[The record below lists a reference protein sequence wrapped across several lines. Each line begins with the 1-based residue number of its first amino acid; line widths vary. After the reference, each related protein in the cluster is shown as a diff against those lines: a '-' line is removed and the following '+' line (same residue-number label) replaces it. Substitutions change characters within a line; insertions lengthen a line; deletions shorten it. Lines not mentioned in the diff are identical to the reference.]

1 MNEPRPNLSQKMT
14 ILLRRNKNVAA
25 GDRMWPRPLD
35 GGVLVGKARPA
46 MILRTL
52 PIAAIALFALSA
64 CNNNNTEKPVEVTS
78 VSDDPQAAAVHNR
91 PMAELPPPIKA
102 DVTFRCKDNSL
113 AYVIFFEGDKQAVVK
128 TAKDGSPVKL
138 TAEKAGD
145 PLKAEGY
152 SLTGTPK
159 NITLTAPGKG
169 TLTCKA

>member
-1 MNEPRPNLSQKMT
+1 MNEYDLNQSREMT
-14 ILLRRNKNVAA
+14 LLLRRNKNDAL
-25 GDRMWPRPLD
+25 GDRMWRHPLD
-35 GGVLVGKARPA
+35 GAVPVGKAPLA
-46 MILRTL
+46 MTIRTL
-52 PIAAIALFALSA
+52 PIVAIALFALSA
-64 CNNNNTEKPVEVTS
+64 CDNNAQKPVEVTS

-128 TAKDGSPVKL
+128 TAKDGTPVKL

-152 SLTGTPK
+152 SVTGTPK

>member
-1 MNEPRPNLSQKMT
+1 MNESGLNLSRKMT
-14 ILLRRNKNVAA
+14 ILLRCNKNVAA
-25 GDRMWPRPLD
+25 GDRIWPRPLD
-35 GGVLVGKARPA
+35 GGVPVGKAPPA
-46 MILRTL
+46 MIFRTL
-52 PIAAIALFALSA
+52 PLAAIALFALSA
-64 CNNNNTEKPVEVTS
+64 CNNNSQKPVEVTS
-78 VSDDPQAAAVHNR
+78 VADDPQAAAVHNR

-113 AYVIFFEGDKQAVVK
+113 AYVIFFEGDKVAMVK
-128 TAKDGSPVKL
+128 TAKDGSPVRL

>member
-1 MNEPRPNLSQKMT
+1 MNESGLNLSQKMT
-14 ILLRRNKNVAA
+14 VLLRRNKNVAA
-25 GDRMWPRPLD
+25 DDRMWPRPLD
-35 GGVLVGKARPA
+35 GGVPLGKAPPA

-52 PIAAIALFALSA
+52 PLAAIALFALSA
-64 CNNNNTEKPVEVTS
+64 CNNNSQKPVEVTS
-78 VSDDPQAAAVHNR
+78 VADDPQAAAVHNR

-113 AYVIFFEGDKQAVVK
+113 AYVIFFEGDKQAMVK
-128 TAKDGSPVKL
+128 TAKDGTPVRL

-145 PLKAEGY
+145 PLKADGY

>member
-1 MNEPRPNLSQKMT
+1 
-14 ILLRRNKNVAA
+14 
-25 GDRMWPRPLD
+25 
-35 GGVLVGKARPA
+35 

-52 PIAAIALFALSA
+52 PIAAVALFALSA
-64 CNNNNTEKPVEVTS
+64 CNNAPEKPVEVTS
-78 VSDDPQAAAVHNR
+78 VADDPQAAAVHNR

-113 AYVIFFEGDKQAVVK
+113 AYVIFFEGDKQAMVK
-128 TAKDGSPVKL
+128 TAKDGTPVKL

-169 TLTCKA
+169 TLTCKS

>member
-1 MNEPRPNLSQKMT
+1 
-14 ILLRRNKNVAA
+14 
-25 GDRMWPRPLD
+25 
-35 GGVLVGKARPA
+35 

-52 PIAAIALFALSA
+52 PIAAVALFALSA
-64 CNNNNTEKPVEVTS
+64 CNKTPEKPVEVTS
-78 VSDDPQAAAVHNR
+78 VADDPQAAAVHNR

-113 AYVIFFEGDKQAVVK
+113 VYVIFFEGDKVAMVK
-128 TAKDGSPVKL
+128 TAKDGSSTRL

-152 SLTGTPK
+152 SLTGSPK

>member
-1 MNEPRPNLSQKMT
+1 MENDT
-14 ILLRRNKNVAA
+14 FVAA
-25 GDRMWPRPLD
+25 RKKFAKSYRICLWPLD
-35 GGVLVGKARPA
+35 GGRVVGKAPLA

-52 PIAAIALFALSA
+52 PVVAIALFALSA
-64 CNNNNTEKPVEVTS
+64 CNNNSQKPVEVTS
-78 VSDDPQAAAVHNR
+78 VADDPQAAAVHNR

-113 AYVIFFEGDKQAVVK
+113 AYVIFFEGDKQAMVK
-128 TAKDGSPVKL
+128 TAKDGTPVKL

>member
-1 MNEPRPNLSQKMT
+1 MNEYDLNQSRKMT
-14 ILLRRNKNVAA
+14 LLLRCNKNAA
-25 GDRMWPRPLD
+25 LGARMWLPPLD
-35 GGVLVGKARPA
+35 GSAPLGKAPLA
-46 MILRTL
+46 MTIRTL
-52 PIAAIALFALSA
+52 PIVAIALFALSA
-64 CNNNNTEKPVEVTS
+64 CDNNAQKPVEVTS
-78 VSDDPQAAAVHNR
+78 VSDDPMAAAVHNR

-113 AYVIFFEGDKQAVVK
+113 AYVIFFEGDKVAMVK
-128 TAKDGSPVKL
+128 TAKDGSPVRL

>member
-1 MNEPRPNLSQKMT
+1 M
-14 ILLRRNKNVAA
+14 KNDTFVAA
-25 GDRMWPRPLD
+25 RKKVALSYRICFWPLD
-35 GGVLVGKARPA
+35 GDGAVGKAPLA
-46 MILRTL
+46 MTIRTL
-52 PIAAIALFALSA
+52 PIVAIALFALSA
-64 CNNNNTEKPVEVTS
+64 CDNNAQKPVEVTS

-128 TAKDGSPVKL
+128 TAKDGTPVKL

-152 SLTGTPK
+152 SVTGTPK